1 MVPFQRLVYMPSKKI
16 NPPLG
21 LSVAIL
27 CGLIL
32 LSLQLMSSATQES
45 SELSAMYSWLLLVN
59 AVGTVVLLGLVGANI
74 YSLTR
79 QLKKREAG
87 SKLTTRMVSLFVLL
101 ALAPAAIVFYFS
113 MQFLHQGIDSWFNV
127 EIDRAMEDA
136 LELSQVAL
144 DQKMRWH
151 LRQTQQ
157 LAENLD
163 YSSEAM
169 ASLEM
174 DNLLVLSGATEVTL
188 FSKQGRIIAS
198 SSINP
203 SDILPSLP
211 DEHVWLQ
218 LRRNDDY
225 VALAPIREDELMVR
239 VIVAIKGQE
248 PQYLQALYPVPV
260 RIADLAD
267 SVEFAFVRYQ
277 EMAFLRN
284 SLKMSFSLTLSLVL
298 LMSLLAAIW
307 VAFIVIRNI
316 VAPVKNLVKGTQAV
330 ASGFYDQQLPVMA
343 QDDLGFLVE
352 SFNIMTHRIA
362 EARDEIRRT
371 GFEVENQRAYLETIL
386 ANLTAGVI
394 SFDADNKIRTA
405 NQAAYRIFHIHVS
418 HFVGQT
424 LLELVEIYKELAEP
438 LKSIQRLLEQADDIW
453 QQRIAFIGPNGR
465 QELLCRGTPLFSQEG
480 QRVGAVVVFDDVT
493 DLIQAQKSA
502 AWGEVARRLAHEIKN
517 PLTPIQLSAERLQVK
532 LATKLSDSDAEIL
545 QKSTRTI
552 VQQVEALKEMVDDFS
567 QYAKPAKK
575 QATDVD
581 LSALVLEVLALYTM
595 KPGIQFKTEFEP
607 GILLVKGDP
616 VSIRQV
622 VHNLVINAL
631 EAIEGEGQIEIQLYR
646 VQKNYS
652 DFIEMAFY
660 DDGPGINEEQIEQI
674 FEPYVTTKA
683 KGTGLG
689 LAIVKKIIEEHGGSI
704 WVDTRRRLSGM
715 VGVSHSV
722 GNRSDRLPV
731 MADAPEEAKTR
742 TDKVGA
748 GFIIQLPAV

>member
-1 MVPFQRLVYMPSKKI
+1 MAVKKI
-16 NPPLG
+16 KLPAWG
-21 LSVAIL
+21 SVAIL
-27 CGLIL
+27 FGLIL
-32 LSLQLMSSATQES
+32 LSLQLMSSAQQES
-45 SELSAMYSWLLLVN
+45 SKLSAMSSWLLLIN
-59 AVGTVVLLGLVGANI
+59 AVGSVILLGLVGANI
-74 YSLTR
+74 YSLVR

-87 SKLTTRMVSLFVLL
+87 SKLTTRMMSLFVLL
-101 ALAPAAIVFYFS
+101 ALAPAAIVFFFS
-113 MQFLHQGIDSWFNV
+113 MQFLHQGINSWFKL
-127 EIDRAMEDA
+127 EIDKALEDA
-136 LELSQVAL
+136 LELSQSSL
-144 DQKMRWH
+144 DQRMRWH

-169 ASLEM
+169 ATLEIE
-174 DNLLVLSGATEVTL
+174 NLLMLSGASEVTL
-188 FSKQGRIIAS
+188 FSKQGHIIAS

-203 SDILPSLP
+203 GDILPSLP
-211 DEHVWLQ
+211 DEDIRLQ
-218 LRRNDDY
+218 LQHRSEY
-225 VALAPIREDELMVR
+225 VALAPIRDDQLMIR
-239 VIVAIKGQE
+239 AIVVIKGQE

-267 SVEFAFVRYQ
+267 SVEFAFVRYK
-277 EMAFLRN
+277 EISYLRN
-284 SLKMSFSLTLSLVL
+284 SLKRSFSLTLSLVL

-307 VAFIVIRNI
+307 VAFISIRHI
-316 VAPVKNLVKGTQAV
+316 VAPVKSLVKGTQAV
-330 ASGFYDQQLPVMA
+330 ASGLYDQQLPVTA

-352 SFNIMTHRIA
+352 SFNIMTRRIA

-394 SFDADNKIRTA
+394 SFDADYKIRTT

-424 LLELVEIYKELAEP
+424 LLELVDIYKDLAEP

-453 QQRIAFIGPNGR
+453 QQRIAFLGPNGR

-480 QRVGAVVVFDDVT
+480 VRVGAVVVFDDVT

-532 LATKLSDSDAEIL
+532 LATKLDTSDAEML

-567 QYAKPAKK
+567 EYAKPAKK

-581 LSALVLEVLALYTM
+581 LPALVQEVLALYPI
-595 KPGIQFKTEFEP
+595 KPGVKFKTDFDV
-607 GILLVKGDP
+607 GLMIKGDP

-631 EAIEGEGQIEIQLYR
+631 EAISDDGLIEISLYR
-646 VQKNYS
+646 VQKNYA

-704 WVDTRRRLSGM
+704 WVDTRRRPSGM
-715 VGVSHSV
+715 AEVSQPE
-722 GNRSDRLPV
+722 GNRC
-731 MADAPEEAKTR
+731 
-742 TDKVGA
+742 DKVGA

>member
-1 MVPFQRLVYMPSKKI
+1 MAVKKI
-16 NPPLG
+16 KLPAWG
-21 LSVAIL
+21 SVAIL
-27 CGLIL
+27 FGLIL
-32 LSLQLMSSATQES
+32 LSLQLMSSAQQES
-45 SELSAMYSWLLLVN
+45 SKLSAMSSWLLLIN
-59 AVGTVVLLGLVGANI
+59 AVGSVILLGLVGANI
-74 YSLTR
+74 YSLVR

-87 SKLTTRMVSLFVLL
+87 SKLTTRMMSLFVLL
-101 ALAPAAIVFYFS
+101 ALAPAAIVFFFS
-113 MQFLHQGIDSWFNV
+113 MQFLHQGINSWFKL
-127 EIDRAMEDA
+127 EIDKALEDA
-136 LELSQVAL
+136 LELSQSSL
-144 DQKMRWH
+144 DQRMRWH

-169 ASLEM
+169 ATLEIE
-174 DNLLVLSGATEVTL
+174 NLLMLSGASEVTL
-188 FSKQGRIIAS
+188 FSKQGHIIAS

-203 SDILPSLP
+203 GDILPSLP
-211 DEHVWLQ
+211 DEDIRLQ
-218 LRRNDDY
+218 LQHRSEY
-225 VALAPIREDELMVR
+225 VALAPIRDDQLMIR
-239 VIVAIKGQE
+239 AIVVIKGQE

-267 SVEFAFVRYQ
+267 SVEFAFVRYK
-277 EMAFLRN
+277 EISYLRN
-284 SLKMSFSLTLSLVL
+284 SLKRSFSLTLSLVL

-307 VAFIVIRNI
+307 VAFISIRHI
-316 VAPVKNLVKGTQAV
+316 VAPVKSLVKGTQAV
-330 ASGFYDQQLPVMA
+330 ASGLYDQQLPVTA

-352 SFNIMTHRIA
+352 SFNIMTRRIA

-394 SFDADNKIRTA
+394 SFDADYKIRTT

-424 LLELVEIYKELAEP
+424 LLELVDIYKDLAEP

-453 QQRIAFIGPNGR
+453 QQRIAFLGPNGR

-480 QRVGAVVVFDDVT
+480 VRVGAVVVFDDVT

-532 LATKLSDSDAEIL
+532 LATKLDTSDAEML

-567 QYAKPAKK
+567 EYAKPAKK

-581 LSALVLEVLALYTM
+581 LPALVQEVLALYPI
-595 KPGIQFKTEFEP
+595 KPGVKFKTDFDA
-607 GILLVKGDP
+607 GLMIKGDP

-631 EAIEGEGQIEIQLYR
+631 EAISDDGLIEISLYR
-646 VQKNYS
+646 VQKNYA

-704 WVDTRRRLSGM
+704 WVDTRRRPPGM
-715 VGVSHSV
+715 AEVSQPE
-722 GNRSDRLPV
+722 GNRC
-731 MADAPEEAKTR
+731 
-742 TDKVGA
+742 DKVGA